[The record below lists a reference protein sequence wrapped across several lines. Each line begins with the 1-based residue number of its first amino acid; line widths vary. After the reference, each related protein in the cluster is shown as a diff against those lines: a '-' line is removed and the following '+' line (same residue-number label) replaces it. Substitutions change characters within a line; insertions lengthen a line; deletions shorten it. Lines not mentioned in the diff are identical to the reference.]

1 MDGIGETDRALLLS
15 GKRGRPPIGSTRML
29 RMYVVQNCFNLSD
42 ERVREGIVHVGGAAP
57 LCFDNAMMPVCS
69 GSARTLSTI
78 CFFIPGCTGIVFMG
92 Y

>member
-1 MDGIGETDRALLLS
+1 
-15 GKRGRPPIGSTRML
+15 
-29 RMYVVQNCFNLSD
+29 
-42 ERVREGIVHVGGAAP
+42 
-57 LCFDNAMMPVCS
+57 MMPVCS